1 MKYFLYLL
9 ILLFTF
15 SPFANASE
23 KTIIMGYKAIAK
35 PPLIGG
41 HGDDSGLYLDL
52 FKKAAE
58 RIGYELL
65 VVRIPKKR
73 LHFELAR
80 GTVDFYPGS
89 SFSQKRTGYIFYLP
103 NGLQTKEV
111 LISLDYW
118 PEINS
123 MDEVEGRLIVELSS
137 SKLEWDQIYPKLTI
151 SQMGKLSMEKV
162 IEALKTGRGDF
173 YVADIEI
180 VDHYQKLN
188 DLESYEEIG
197 IKIHHNAINQAFIPM
212 NMGFSRKSKLFSE
225 YPNPSFS
232 PDDDISIENFYTI
245 VDQDSVAYQFY
256 QALDQLKQEGY
267 TQKLYDQ
274 YFKQAPNT
282 D

>member
-1 MKYFLYLL
+1 
-9 ILLFTF
+9 
-15 SPFANASE
+15 
-23 KTIIMGYKAIAK
+23 MGYKAIAK
-35 PPLIGG
+35 PPLIGSN
-41 HGDDSGLYLDL
+41 GDNSGLYLDL
-52 FKKAAE
+52 FEKAAE
-58 RIGYELL
+58 RIGYELV

-73 LHFELAR
+73 LHFELSR

-111 LISLDYW
+111 LISLDNR
-118 PEINS
+118 PEIKS
-123 MDEVEGRLIVELSS
+123 MDGIEGRLIVELSS
-137 SKLEWDQIYPKLTI
+137 SKLEWNQIYPKLTI

-173 YVADIEI
+173 YIADIEI
-180 VDHYQKLN
+180 VDHYKKVNYL
-188 DLESYEEIG
+188 DRYEDIG

-225 YPNPSFS
+225 YPNPNFS
-232 PDDDISIENFYTI
+232 PDDEISIKNFYTI
-245 VDQDSVAYQFY
+245 VDKDSVAYQFY

-274 YFKQAPNT
+274 YFKQAT
-282 D
+282 KKD

>member
-1 MKYFLYLL
+1 MKFLFSLV
-9 ILLFTF
+9 LFIVTLF
-15 SPFANASE
+15 PAANADE

-41 HGDDSGLYLDL
+41 NGDNSGLYLDL
-52 FKKAAE
+52 FEKAAE
-58 RIGYELL
+58 RIGYNLL

-89 SFSQKRTGYIFYLP
+89 SFSQKRTGYLFYLP

-111 LISLDYW
+111 LISLDNRA
-118 PEINS
+118 EIQS
-123 MDEVEGRLIVELSS
+123 MEEAEGRLIVELSS
-137 SKLEWDQIYPKLTI
+137 SKLEWNQIYPKLTI
-151 SQMGKLSMEKV
+151 SKMGKLSMEKV
-162 IEALKTGRGDF
+162 IEALNTGRGDF

-188 DLESYEEIG
+188 NIENYEDIG
-197 IKIHHNAINQAFIPM
+197 IKIHPNAINQAFIPM

-232 PDDDISIENFYTI
+232 PDDEISIENFYTI

-274 YFKQAPNT
+274 YFKQALNT

>member
-1 MKYFLYLL
+1 MKFLFPLV
-9 ILLFTF
+9 LFIVTLF
-15 SPFANASE
+15 PVANADE

-35 PPLIGG
+35 PPLIGSN
-41 HGDDSGLYLDL
+41 GDNSGLYLDL
-52 FKKAAE
+52 FQKAAE
-58 RIGYELL
+58 RIGYELV

-89 SFSQKRTGYIFYLP
+89 SFSQKRTGYLFYLP

-111 LISLDYW
+111 LITLDNQA
-118 PEINS
+118 EIES
-123 MDEVEGRLIVELSS
+123 MDEIEGRLIVELSS

-151 SQMGKLSMEKV
+151 SKMGKLSMEKV

-173 YVADIEI
+173 YIADIEI

-188 DLESYEEIG
+188 GLESYEDIG

-232 PDDDISIENFYTI
+232 PDADISIENFYTI
-245 VDQDSVAYQFY
+245 VDQNSVAYQFY

-267 TQKLYDQ
+267 TQNLYDQ
-274 YFKQAPNT
+274 YFKKVQEVK
-282 D
+282 

>member
-1 MKYFLYLL
+1 MKYYLSILLL
-9 ILLFTF
+9 ILTL
-15 SPFANASE
+15 SPVTNASD

-35 PPLIGG
+35 PPLIGSN
-41 HGDDSGLYLDL
+41 GDNSGLYFDL
-52 FKKAAE
+52 FQKAAE

-89 SFSQKRTGYIFYLP
+89 SFSQKRTGYLFYLP

-111 LISLDYW
+111 LVSLNYW

-151 SQMGKLSMEKV
+151 SQMSKLSMEKV

-173 YVADIEI
+173 YIADIEI
-180 VDHYQKLN
+180 VDHYQKQN
-188 DLESYEEIG
+188 NLENYEEIG
-197 IKIHHNAINQAFIPM
+197 VKIHPDAVNKAFIPM

-225 YPNPSFS
+225 YPNPNFS